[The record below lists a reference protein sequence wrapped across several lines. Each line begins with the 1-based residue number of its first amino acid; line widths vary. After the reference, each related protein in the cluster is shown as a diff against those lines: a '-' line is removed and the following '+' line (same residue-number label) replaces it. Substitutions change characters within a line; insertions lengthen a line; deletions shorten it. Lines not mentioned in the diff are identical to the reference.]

1 MIIKGK
7 EYGFVYDMGV
17 EIKACELLGFEDNM
31 NDLYTKMAQ
40 AFESLNKEQ
49 RLTLAFAKIAT
60 SIVYASVSRYCER
73 NGFKGVTL
81 SDVYELPYDK
91 LAEGL
96 SEVLKLR
103 LENSPKSEEVKG
115 DDIKKK

>member
-1 MIIKGK
+1 MIIKDK

-31 NDLYTKMAQ
+31 NDLYTKMAE
-40 AFESLNKEQ
+40 AFDALQKEQ

-60 SIVYASVSRYCER
+60 AIVFASVSRYCER
-73 NGFKGVTL
+73 NGLKGVTIG
-81 SDVYELPYDK
+81 DIYELPYEK

-103 LENSPKSEEVKG
+103 LDNSPKSEEVKG
-115 DDIKKK
+115 DVKKK